1 MKKIFLV
8 LLLLIPISV
17 NALNINVNGEVKEN
31 QEIQGSSVVLGNYVE
46 NTSKVS
52 GLDMTLG
59 NTIKYEG
66 ESEYLLSAGN
76 NIEINGTVKND
87 GFVFGNVVNF
97 NENSVIERDLLVLA
111 NNVTISGT
119 IKKDVTIYAA
129 TVTIN
134 GNIENVNVKANEII
148 IENANINNLSYN
160 EDAVVEIKDSEVNTT
175 NLTEKLQSEVTIQDQ
190 IMNFIYNLGGILVI
204 FLALYLLAPK
214 LFKKIENNN
223 ANITVLNVFSMFGF
237 GTLSLIL
244 IPVIFILL
252 LTIVFCM
259 PLAILL
265 LILYV
270 LAIWLSSIFTGYLLG
285 YVILTKLI
293 KKENN
298 PLLIGL
304 IGIVILNLL
313 GVIPYIGIL
322 ITVIS
327 VMIGMGIILQQFKRN
342 E

>member
-134 GNIENVNVKANEII
+134 GTIENVNVKANEII

-160 EDAVVEIKDSEVNTT
+160 EDAVIEIKDSEVNTT